1 MKGMSPTKS
10 GVLFLIMVLSSI
22 GASLLLSLLA
32 VRRGSFDIPVNIG
45 IILSQGLI
53 VIPALIF
60 AICAKASARESFR
73 FRPVKFSTILL
84 TILYV
89 MCLEPLIMTLNAFT
103 MLFTDNA
110 AVEIANGF
118 TEADFSLSYM
128 IFIIAIVGPFCE
140 EFVFRGIIYSGL
152 RQSGRILAA
161 IVIQGIMFGFMHL
174 NVNQM
179 AYAVVIG
186 IAFGLLSEVTGSIWP
201 GFAGHFFING
211 SSTILT
217 WVVSKNGELLSSAD
231 DLTKEMLLTAML
243 SYAVVSVFFTGMA
256 IVLLNVIAGNEPGGK
271 MRLLRIIH
279 PVKHHEV
286 GCDGLVHEVK
296 RPHAITIPAVLGLLL
311 CAVMM
316 CLNLIKVT
324 PTGGEDKLV
333 CAAMMCLNLIKK

>member
-10 GVLFLIMVLSSI
+10 GVLFLILVLSSI
-22 GASLLLSLLA
+22 GASLLLSFLA
-32 VRRGSFDIPVNIG
+32 ARRGSFDIPVNIS
-45 IILSQGLI
+45 ILLSQGLI
-53 VIPALIF
+53 MIPALIF
-60 AICAKASARESFR
+60 AICSKASARESLR

-103 MLFTDNA
+103 MLFTDNT

-118 TEADFSLSYM
+118 TEANFSLSYM

-140 EFVFRGIIYSGL
+140 EFVFRGIIFSGL

-186 IAFGLLSEVTGSIWP
+186 IAFGCLSEVTGSIWP
-201 GFAGHFFING
+201 GFTGHFFINC
-211 SSTILT
+211 SSTVLT
-217 WVVSKNGELLSSAD
+217 WIVSRNTELMSAAD
-231 DLTKEMLLTAML
+231 EVTKEALLMAML
-243 SYAVVSVFFTGMA
+243 SYAIVSVLFTSIA
-256 IVLLNVIAGNEPGGK
+256 VVILNVIAGNESGGK
-271 MRLLRIIH
+271 MRLSRILH

-286 GCDGLVHEVK
+286 RCDGLVYEVK

-311 CAVMM
+311 CVVVM
-316 CLNLIKVT
+316 CINLR
-324 PTGGEDKLV
+324 
-333 CAAMMCLNLIKK
+333 